1 METVNEQGIKNLVF
15 AIITRAIID
24 YEKALLNV
32 ELTKGLGGF
41 TYEMAKS
48 RSRECEQFF
57 ESDFCYLMTQVD
69 GDQIIYACKQ
79 RIKEPHYNPDN
90 RFHPYAQ
97 KKEKEKKYGNDGNDG
112 HYC

>member
-1 METVNEQGIKNLVF
+1 MEKLNTQGVENLVF

-32 ELTKGLGGF
+32 DLTRDLGGL
-41 TYEMAKS
+41 THELAKS
-48 RSRECEQFF
+48 RAVEIEKFF

-79 RIKEPHYNPDN
+79 RVKEPRYNPDK
-90 RFHPYAQ
+90 RFRPYAQ
-97 KKEKEKKYGNDGNDG
+97 K
-112 HYC
+112 